1 MKKSLSHLLGAL
13 VLAAGL
19 VSAGTAS
26 AVQISGSIALAGGV
40 IAQDSTATQVPL
52 GSATQLQITS
62 SNVFLSSIDFGGL
75 NGAVANWVPT
85 FVIDPS
91 TPYASLWT
99 VTSGPITA
107 SFDLT
112 GISIITQNNTFL
124 NIEGSGL
131 LKLTG
136 KTATPGS
143 FTFTVTQS
151 GGVFGFGSTSTA
163 QPRPVP
169 EGGAAVALLG
179 LGLIGLAGA
188 RRHFKSSKA

>member
-1 MKKSLSHLLGAL
+1 MKKSLFKFIGTL
-13 VLAAGL
+13 VVAAGL
-19 VSAGTAS
+19 VSASTAS

-40 IAQDSTATQVPL
+40 IAQDNTATQVPL

-62 SNVFLSSIDFGGL
+62 SNVFLSSIDFAFPTGT
-75 NGAVANWVPT
+75 VANWVPT

-91 TPYASLWT
+91 TPYANLWT
-99 VTSGPITA
+99 VTNGPLTA

-112 GISIITQNNTFL
+112 GINIITQNNTFL

-136 KTATPGS
+136 KDDTPGS

-179 LGLIGLAGA
+179 LGLIGVAGA
-188 RRHFKSSKA
+188 RRYMKARKA